1 MAVFTYKAI
10 ATGGGVT
17 EGTIDAG
24 GRSEAIRQLESQGLD
39 PLKVIEGA
47 GKGGAKKKEQSG
59 GGFPWQSKK
68 VTPAMLENFTR
79 LLSSLLSAGLP
90 LSRALTILYKEAGAP
105 VAKEKWKEIH
115 DLVIDG
121 MALNEAMAKS
131 PDTFPK
137 IYTAMVNAGETG
149 GFLDL
154 VLNQIADFQARE
166 KEMKAKVMTALL
178 YPAILLLMALGVL
191 VFLMVF
197 FIPRFQTLFE
207 GFGAELPWLTRVIV
221 GTSDFMTSAY
231 AAWGVVGMVLAFIGI
246 RKWLT
251 SDAGRRTRENA
262 ILNFPIVGNLV
273 ARYAMA
279 RFCRMLGT
287 LLGAGVSLI
296 NALTVAS
303 KAIGNQILTDTITSS
318 IDAVKKGGALG
329 PSLGASKD
337 LFPGSILEMIGVA
350 EESGRLDEEL
360 VRIADVAETD
370 LDRQLKT
377 AVALTEPLM
386 LFFIAGFIGTIFIG
400 MVLPIF
406 SLQDHIK

>member
-1 MAVFTYKAI
+1 MAIFQYKAI
-10 ATGGGVT
+10 AAGGGVT

-24 GRSEAIRQLESQGLD
+24 GRADAIRQLEGQGLD
-39 PLKVIEGA
+39 PLKIIEGA
-47 GKGGAKKKEQSG
+47 GKGKARQASGA
-59 GGFPWQSKK
+59 PWQSKK

-90 LSRALTILYKEAGAP
+90 LSRALVILYKEASTPA
-105 VAKEKWKEIH
+105 AKEKWKEIH

-131 PDTFPK
+131 PEVFPK

-149 GFLDL
+149 GFLDV

-166 KEMKAKVMTALL
+166 KELKSKVMTALL
-178 YPAILLLMALGVL
+178 DPVILLVMAMGVL
-191 VFLMVF
+191 VFLMTF

-207 GFGAELPWLTRVIV
+207 GFGAELPLLTQAIV
-221 GTSDFMTSAY
+221 GTSNFMTSPAAIWGLVFAGVAGY
-231 AAWGVVGMVLAFIGI
+231 AL
-246 RKWLT
+246 RNWLIT
-251 SDAGRRTRENA
+251 DKGRRARAQATLK
-262 ILNFPIVGNLV
+262 IPVIGSLV

-296 NALTVAS
+296 SALTVAS
-303 KAIGNQILTDTITSS
+303 KAIGNQMLTDTIADS
-318 IDAVKKGGALG
+318 IEGVKKGDALG
-329 PSLGASKD
+329 PSLGKSKE
-337 LFPGSILEMIGVA
+337 LFPSSILEMIGVA
-350 EESGRLDEEL
+350 EESSRLDEEL
-360 VRIADVAETD
+360 VRIADVAEID

>member
-1 MAVFTYKAI
+1 MALFQYKAI
-10 ATGGGVT
+10 AAGGGVT

-24 GRSEAIRQLESQGLD
+24 GRADAIRQLEGQGLD

-47 GKGGAKKKEQSG
+47 GKGKAAAKDAAG
-59 GGFPWQSKK
+59 TPWQSKK

-90 LSRALTILYKEAGAP
+90 LSRALVILYKEASTPA
-105 VAKEKWKEIH
+105 AKEKWKEIH

-131 PDTFPK
+131 PEVFPK

-149 GFLDL
+149 GFLDV

-166 KEMKAKVMTALL
+166 KELKSKVMTALL
-178 YPAILLLMALGVL
+178 SPVILLVMALGVL
-191 VFLMVF
+191 IFLMTF

-207 GFGAELPWLTRVIV
+207 GFGAELPLLTQVIV
-221 GTSDFMTSAY
+221 GTSNFMTSPAAGWGLVFAGVAGY
-231 AAWGVVGMVLAFIGI
+231 AL
-246 RKWLT
+246 KNWLGT
-251 SDAGRRTRENA
+251 DKGRRTREKA
-262 ILNFPIVGNLV
+262 TLKIPVVGGLV

-303 KAIGNQILTDTITSS
+303 KAIGNQMLTDTIADS
-318 IDAVKKGGALG
+318 IEGVKKGDALG
-329 PSLGASKD
+329 PSLGKSKD
-337 LFPGSILEMIGVA
+337 LFPSSILEMIGVA

-360 VRIADVAETD
+360 VRIADVSETD

>member
-1 MAVFTYKAI
+1 MAIFQYKAI
-10 ATGGGVT
+10 AAGGGVT

-24 GRSEAIRQLESQGLD
+24 GRADAIRLLEGKGLD
-39 PLKVIEGA
+39 PLKVIESAGKGA
-47 GKGGAKKKEQSG
+47 GKQASGALWK
-59 GGFPWQSKK
+59 SKK

-90 LSRALTILYKEAGAP
+90 LSRALVILYKEASTPA
-105 VAKEKWKEIH
+105 AKEKWKEIH
-115 DLVIDG
+115 DCVIDG
-121 MALNEAMAKS
+121 MELNEAMAKS
-131 PDTFPK
+131 PEVFPK
-137 IYTAMVNAGETG
+137 IYTAMVSAGETG

-166 KEMKAKVMTALL
+166 KELKSKVMTALL
-178 YPAILLLMALGVL
+178 YPVILLVMALGVL
-191 VFLMVF
+191 VFLMTF

-207 GFGAELPWLTRVIV
+207 GFGAELPWLTKVIV
-221 GTSDFMTSAY
+221 GTSNFMTSP
-231 AAWGVVGMVLAFIGI
+231 AAIWGLGFAGAGGYFFYNWLNTEKGRRAREHATLKIPVVGG
-246 RKWLT
+246 
-251 SDAGRRTRENA
+251 
-262 ILNFPIVGNLV
+262 LV

-303 KAIGNQILTDTITSS
+303 KAIGNQMLTDTIADS
-318 IDAVKKGGALG
+318 IEGVKKGDALG
-329 PSLGASKD
+329 PSLGKSKD
-337 LFPGSILEMIGVA
+337 LFPSSILEMIGVA
-350 EESGRLDEEL
+350 EESGRLDAEL